1 MPPEHSRVGVQQ
13 GETPSSA
20 HTKLATLSAYLT
32 YYNINHLNVWCVS
45 RKFIR
50 ITVCINYMSICL
62 SLSLSVENL
71 QNVDRS
77 EVTGT
82 AVKFN

>member
-1 MPPEHSRVGVQQ
+1 MVCFAKI
-13 GETPSSA
+13 SS
-20 HTKLATLSAYLT
+20 
-32 YYNINHLNVWCVS
+32 YY
-45 RKFIR
+45 
-50 ITVCINYMSICL
+50 TVCINYMSISL